1 MASPIIILYVFYTST
16 VEMSFVRYFGIC
28 NINLRSPYDSFIL
41 HKFNV
46 KII

>member
-1 MASPIIILYVFYTST
+1 MASPINILYVFYTST
-16 VEMSFVRYFGIC
+16 VEMRLFVILVSD
-28 NINLRSPYDSFIL
+28 IILSSPYDSFIL